1 MLPDFKA
8 LVFTHTYGLDS
19 KVRQM
24 FSKNRSVQMFGED
37 ERLQKHKS
45 LAWAKGKNWRWM
57 VILLSVVKHTS
68 EDDVVV
74 VNVTQHWGIERATRF
89 IHSDATTLSHTRYSL
104 PSLRSARKHTKTHK
118 NATSKKSTSQ
128 LTKAVSRDS
137 ARGVAARQQSCHLV
151 CIYGNSARLPG
162 NPMAIN

>member
-37 ERLQKHKS
+37 ELLQKHKS

-89 IHSDATTLSHTRYSL
+89 IHSVATTLSHTRYSL
-104 PSLRSARKHTKTHK
+104 PSLRSARKHTKTPLL
-118 NATSKKSTSQ
+118 KKAPAS
-128 LTKAVSRDS
+128 SRRRCRVTPLEAS
-137 ARGVAARQQSCHLV
+137 LHA
-151 CIYGNSARLPG
+151 NSRVT
-162 NPMAIN
+162 